1 MLMLPFGTLW
11 SEARPD
17 DFVEVDIV
25 KKTIVTR
32 SGDVELDFVTRSSEL
47 LMELPLDSAF
57 YLHSEIYA
65 AHRKGC
71 HLFRP
76 TTKIWTSKCNTNVNF
91 SKPYQVYSPYS
102 FTVCVS
108 LDCNEEFQVKNGSPK
123 LLSILWKFI
132 LRPKLWRHCNF
143 SVGWRQTNSNVVRIL
158 RSYAP
163 GRRKL
168 CKNCHLLNLGT
179 PWGYNLL
186 GQRCCRFW
194 SCLLYWAGGESP
206 SWMGKIVKW

>member
-71 HLFRP
+71 HLLRQ
-76 TTKIWTSKCNTNVNF
+76 TTKS
-91 SKPYQVYSPYS
+91 
-102 FTVCVS
+102 
-108 LDCNEEFQVKNGSPK
+108 
-123 LLSILWKFI
+123 
-132 LRPKLWRHCNF
+132 
-143 SVGWRQTNSNVVRIL
+143 
-158 RSYAP
+158 
-163 GRRKL
+163 
-168 CKNCHLLNLGT
+168 
-179 PWGYNLL
+179 
-186 GQRCCRFW
+186 
-194 SCLLYWAGGESP
+194 
-206 SWMGKIVKW
+206 